1 MNEIKKL
8 FKAARYIEQ
17 KSQPWI
23 KYLFLAV
30 MVLLFTINIIMVC
43 STNNES
49 TYDRT
54 YDRIGSI
61 VIQKINL
68 LFCSSMCFLSLGN
81 IIRSK
86 SSLSGTSFI
95 ELSLMLPIK
104 KTSILKYRYI
114 FSLVSIVPTLIVII
128 FSFVWYIIKGISGFA
143 GYIGLE
149 IIMVS
154 FFYIM
159 LNFYLLD
166 NMVQNNK
173 NTINKV
179 VSFIIIVML
188 FILPSSFILVTTF
201 LQDTSIHYG
210 LLGKNMAPFI
220 NSLEILAGPY
230 GILFIVVILIVGY
243 FISCVLPMRVFN
255 KKGWNI

>member
-8 FKAARYIEQ
+8 FRAARYLEQ

-30 MVLLFTINIIMVC
+30 MVVLLTINIIMVC

-49 TYDRT
+49 TYNH
-54 YDRIGSI
+54 IGSI
-61 VIQKINL
+61 VTQNINL
-68 LFCSSMCFLSLGN
+68 LFCSSMCFLALGN
-81 IIRSK
+81 ITRSK

-104 KTSILKYRYI
+104 KTNILKYRYI
-114 FSLVSIVPTLIVII
+114 FSLVSIVPALLVII
-128 FSFVWYIIKGISGFA
+128 ISFLCYIIKGISGFA

-149 IIMVS
+149 IIIVS

-166 NMVQNNK
+166 NIVQNNK

-201 LQDTSIHYG
+201 LQDSSIHYG

-220 NSLEILAGPY
+220 KSLEIFAGPY
-230 GILFIVVILIVGY
+230 GILFIVATLIVGY
-243 FISCVLPMRVFN
+243 FISCVLPMRVFK